1 MRALSKEKALFL
13 AIVAIAL
20 LYPLEHALLGYGLTG
35 VALSFAAI
43 LAVILAAAFSVAHH
57 AELLAHKYG
66 EPYGTLILTGSAV
79 SVEVIMLAILM
90 QSSDNPTLVRDT
102 IYSALMLDINGIL
115 GVAAIIG
122 GIKHGEQKYNVDSSN
137 SYIAMILVAV
147 GVSMFI
153 PDFINQDAWRLYSV
167 FTIVVMI
174 TMYVVFTR
182 IQTVDHRYFF
192 EYKYGTQRAEGHP
205 PHEVSGAYHG
215 LMLFLLIA
223 AIGVLAELL
232 SVFLNA
238 GIRQTGLPLTLAAVL
253 VALISASPEILTAI
267 RAAVENRM
275 QTVINIALGASLA
288 TVLMTVP
295 VIEAISLITHTD
307 IIMGL
312 TPLQAAMILT
322 TMLVA
327 MINFNDGETNSLEGL
342 VHFVLF
348 LAFAVLIF
356 LVPEGGQA
364 LPGLEPA
371 AGGAAQ

>member
-327 MINFNDGETNSLEGL
+327 MINFNDGETNSLEG
-342 VHFVLF
+342 
-348 LAFAVLIF
+348 
-356 LVPEGGQA
+356 
-364 LPGLEPA
+364 
-371 AGGAAQ
+371 